1 MGEPRLLYV
10 TTETRDEARS
20 IGEILVNRKLC
31 ACVNILDGMES
42 MYFWEGEVQSGK
54 ECILIVKTTSVYVE
68 EVTSA
73 ILEHHSYE
81 VPCVISLPFSETEG
95 NSEYLQW
102 IKNSVGNPNE

>member
-10 TTETRDEARS
+10 TTENRNEARS

-42 MYFWEGEVQSGK
+42 MYFWEGEVQSDK
-54 ECILIVKTTSVYVE
+54 ECILLVKTTSIYVE
-68 EVTSA
+68 EATSA
-73 ILEHHSYE
+73 ILEHHSYD
-81 VPCVISLPFSETEG
+81 VPCVISLPLSEIEG

-102 IKNSVGNPNE
+102 IKNSVGNPKQ

>member
-10 TTETRDEARS
+10 TTENRNEARS

-42 MYFWEGEVQSGK
+42 MYFWEGEVQSDK
-54 ECILIVKTTSVYVE
+54 ECILLVKTTSVYVE

-73 ILEHHSYE
+73 IIKHHSYD
-81 VPCVISLPFSETEG
+81 VPCVISLPLSASEG
-95 NSEYLQW
+95 NKEYLQW
-102 IKNSVGNPNE
+102 IKNSVNNPN